1 MSGLPIVEFWYDF
14 ASTYSYPAAMTVAR
28 RAADHGVGVR
38 WRPFLLGPLFH
49 AQQGIAD
56 SPFNLQKQKGA
67 WMWRDLG
74 RTCERLG
81 LPLQR
86 PTVFPRNSLNA
97 ARAALACEV
106 LGLDVAAF
114 TRAVF
119 DANFARDQD
128 ISDVGR
134 LGEILAEIDYPGGA
148 VLERA
153 RSDEIK
159 DGLKA
164 QTAEAMDKGL
174 FGAPSFTTPDG
185 ELFWGFD
192 RMEEALAY
200 ASPSVPAVPHDPQ
213 GSIRD
218 PEPSPQL

>member
-1 MSGLPIVEFWYDF
+1 MSRPVVAFWYDF
-14 ASTYSYPAAMTVAR
+14 ASTYSYPAAMTVGR
-28 RAADHGVGVR
+28 RAADAGVEVA

-49 AQQGIAD
+49 AQQGLTD
-56 SPFNLQKQKGA
+56 SPFNLHKEKGV
-67 WMWRDLG
+67 WMWRDLA
-74 RTCERLG
+74 RACERAG
-81 LPLQR
+81 VPLR
-86 PTVFPRNSLNA
+86 KPTVFPRNSLNA
-97 ARAALACEV
+97 ARAALACEA

-114 TRAVF
+114 SRAVY

-159 DGLKA
+159 TALKA
-164 QTAEAMDKGL
+164 QTAAAMDRGL
-174 FGAPSFTTPDG
+174 FGAPSFVAEDG

-192 RMEEALAY
+192 RMDEALSWA
-200 ASPSVPAVPHDPQ
+200 ASPPLRNVL
-213 GSIRD
+213 
-218 PEPSPQL
+218 PEAAPPLSGAQEPPPP

>member
-1 MSGLPIVEFWYDF
+1 MSRPTLEFWYDF

-28 RAADHGVGVR
+28 RAADAGVAVA

-56 SPFNLQKQKGA
+56 SPFNLHKEKGA

-74 RTCERLG
+74 RACERAT
-81 LPLQR
+81 LPLKR
-86 PTVFPRNSLNA
+86 PTVFPRNSLYA
-97 ARAALACEV
+97 ARAALACEAD
-106 LGLDVAAF
+106 GLDVAAF
-114 TRAVF
+114 SRAVF

-134 LGEILAEIDYPGGA
+134 LGEICAEIDYPGGEVMA
-148 VLERA
+148 RA
-153 RSDEIK
+153 ATDPIK
-159 DGLKA
+159 QALKD
-164 QTAEAMDKGL
+164 QTAAAMAKGL
-174 FGAPSFTTPDG
+174 FGAPSFVAGDG

-200 ASPSVPAVPHDPQ
+200 AA
-213 GSIRD
+213 SIQRQD
-218 PEPSPQL
+218 A